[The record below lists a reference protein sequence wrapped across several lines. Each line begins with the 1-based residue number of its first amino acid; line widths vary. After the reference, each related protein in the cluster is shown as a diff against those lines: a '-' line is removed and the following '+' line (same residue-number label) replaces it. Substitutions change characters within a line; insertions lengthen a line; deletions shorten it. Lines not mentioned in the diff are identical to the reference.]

1 MELHM
6 TEAAIDSL
14 RSKLGD
20 LGFVKLVY
28 DSEGCGCADNGVP
41 GLWLV
46 DRPAPF
52 DVPIIT
58 NAPFPVIIDNHQ
70 TMYFESV
77 MRLDV
82 QSSGYFRLSSNQ
94 QIYTTHLASV
104 DKRSAL

>member
-14 RSKLGD
+14 NSKLGD
-20 LGFVKLVY
+20 TGCVRLVY

-70 TMYFESV
+70 TMYFETV

-82 QSSGYFRLSSNQ
+82 QSSGYYRLSSNQ

-104 DKRSAL
+104 DKRSTL